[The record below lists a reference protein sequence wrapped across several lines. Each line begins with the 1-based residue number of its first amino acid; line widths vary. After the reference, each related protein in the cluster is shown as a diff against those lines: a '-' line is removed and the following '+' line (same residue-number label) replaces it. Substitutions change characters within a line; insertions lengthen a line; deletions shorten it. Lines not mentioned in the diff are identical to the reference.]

1 MTAKTKS
8 GDACAANGF
17 MTTVMMK
24 LLPGFGAAFLLA
36 GALAL
41 SVRPQAQES
50 EEREQQG
57 VTEAEIELYIDVYS
71 AMQKDHDVT
80 IELALAPHNVSLE
93 QFRDVERRVQ
103 RDQRI
108 VDRVREALLETA
120 KARPPADAAP
130 TKQAEPAEHAQP

>member
-1 MTAKTKS
+1 MMTVT
-8 GDACAANGF
+8 
-17 MTTVMMK
+17 MK
-24 LLPGFGAAFLLA
+24 VLSGFGAAFLLV

-41 SVRPQAQES
+41 TLRPQAQEAD
-50 EEREQQG
+50 EEHEQQG

-71 AMQKDHDVT
+71 AMQKDHDMT
-80 IELALAPHNVSLE
+80 IEVAIAPHNVSLE

-120 KARPPADAAP
+120 KAKALADASP
-130 TKQAEPAEHAQP
+130 TKRAGPDEHAQP